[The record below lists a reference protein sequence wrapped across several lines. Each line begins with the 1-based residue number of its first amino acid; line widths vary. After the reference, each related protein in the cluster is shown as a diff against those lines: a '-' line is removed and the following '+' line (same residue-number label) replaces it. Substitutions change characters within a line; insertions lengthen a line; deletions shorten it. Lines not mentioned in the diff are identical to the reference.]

1 MGITEGTA
9 PNISFKEHRHEQDP
23 DIIEQHRM
31 WLAES
36 EYREQDELGHPDEDL
51 AEHSLIGM
59 KNVADSL
66 GIPATYY
73 GIRGEVAL
81 YEADDSGWCDTSR
94 AILYRYCSPACSPK
108 AVHKKAKNSAKPS
121 AT

>member
-1 MGITEGTA
+1 MNKSDQPLCPCNKNIMGITEGTA

-31 WLAES
+31 WLVES

-59 KNVADSL
+59 KK
-66 GIPATYY
+66 
-73 GIRGEVAL
+73 R
-81 YEADDSGWCDTSR
+81 R
-94 AILYRYCSPACSPK
+94 
-108 AVHKKAKNSAKPS
+108 
-121 AT
+121 